1 MWVISFFEISASL
14 FEWVSPSNK
23 YHTLKRKYIV
33 CMNCIKLMNWNSF
46 PVKMDPTF
54 GEKGFRNW
62 KKLPEAFTNHE
73 TSEYHRNYVKLL
85 ND

>member
-1 MWVISFFEISASL
+1 
-14 FEWVSPSNK
+14 
-23 YHTLKRKYIV
+23 
-33 CMNCIKLMNWNSF
+33 MNCIKLMNWNSF